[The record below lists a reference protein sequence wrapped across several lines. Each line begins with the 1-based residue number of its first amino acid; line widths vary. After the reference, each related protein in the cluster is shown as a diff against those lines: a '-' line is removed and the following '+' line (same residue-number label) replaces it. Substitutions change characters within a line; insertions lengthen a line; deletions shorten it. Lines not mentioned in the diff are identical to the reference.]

1 MLCEEDAPGP
11 ETSGTAFFAYGLMW
25 GVNHGYLEASEFA
38 PVIEKA
44 WNYLEKVA
52 LQSDGSIGYVQPIGE
67 KPDPTRKVDARSQAP
82 FGTGAWLLAA
92 CERVRYLDGSAAGRD
107 VRTVEVKI
115 SNSMD
120 EERNDVVELDAQT
133 MFTKLGICGGRQFVV
148 RDGDH
153 TEVPYQLTYD
163 GKILIQAFVRPNS
176 STTLTF
182 AKGIPSDF
190 RFTAWG
196 RVFPS
201 REDDL
206 AWENDRNGWRAY
218 GPAIQN
224 SGQHIYGYDVFNKNV
239 PMPMLET
246 FYHSE
251 LTSYGLQDKLR
262 KAGRGNECDS
272 LHRTLTYHRDH
283 GFGMDA
289 YTVGATLGAGVSAL
303 VGDDGHF
310 VYPLCYK
317 QAEVL
322 DNGPLRFSVRLTFGP
337 AKVGQEDVVE
347 KRVITLDKGTHLN
360 RCEVTYEGLSRPR
373 RVAAGIV
380 VHKASPDSYVL
391 DKKKAY
397 VAYADPMDHPEAMN
411 GQTYIACLF
420 PEGLES
426 VKYVPMAQE
435 TAGGIGHVAGFC
447 DYEPGRPFVYYF
459 GSAWS
464 KYDVPD
470 FSVWKT
476 LLGRYLHRLE
486 VPLNVSMRE

>member
-1 MLCEEDAPGP
+1 M
-11 ETSGTAFFAYGLMW
+11 
-25 GVNHGYLEASEFA
+25 
-38 PVIEKA
+38 
-44 WNYLEKVA
+44 
-52 LQSDGSIGYVQPIGE
+52 
-67 KPDPTRKVDARSQAP
+67 
-82 FGTGAWLLAA
+82 
-92 CERVRYLDGSAAGRD
+92 
-107 VRTVEVKI
+107 
-115 SNSMD
+115 
-120 EERNDVVELDAQT
+120 
-133 MFTKLGICGGRQFVV
+133 
-148 RDGDH
+148 
-153 TEVPYQLTYD
+153 
-163 GKILIQAFVRPNS
+163 
-176 STTLTF
+176 
-182 AKGIPSDF
+182 
-190 RFTAWG
+190 
-196 RVFPS
+196 FPS

-239 PMPMLET
+239 PMPILET

-303 VGDDGHF
+303 VDDDGHF

-322 DNGPLRFSVRLTFGP
+322 DNGPLRFSVRLTFGS

-373 RVAAGIV
+373 GVAAGIV

-411 GQTYIACLF
+411 GQIYIACLF

-435 TAGGIGHVAGFC
+435 TAGGIGHVVGFC